1 MVNGNL
7 DLAKPCYLIE
17 ILNRSNDDL
26 KYRISNGI
34 LSKFV
39 NVYRSTQKS
48 GIENYADINLIE
60 LNVDR
65 RLNSPV
71 NSAVIKNFNGSL
83 SSLSVETQDRLKV
96 WLGYNSLRSEDEPF
110 FTLVYTGK
118 IIEFKTGL
126 NVTSIFCSSDSE
138 KITTRYIDRSFS
150 KLMNLNDIIKKL
162 VVDYGDLTVASGGI
176 GETTI
181 CKQKGYVVSDRVSI
195 YEHIE
200 KLTRLNGFDVYM
212 DVNDEFNAKP
222 WSLDTLKNVVGS
234 DGNELQILTWISERG
249 VNETKFEDR
258 YLFEFRYGLN
268 IIDLQLEVSKQDK
281 EELVIINPIDISPVH
296 SNYTIT
302 PAQIKSN
309 LGPNMKKILNIP
321 DHNSDKSLKKS
332 ILTNISKIELK
343 DVFENISRQRKR
355 RSFGKLE
362 VIGSPQ
368 VRLGDGVKIRGVNFD
383 DKVFKITCVEHSFN
397 MTDGFVTRIGLEEY
411 LPPMVSKH

>member
-7 DLAKPCYLIE
+7 DLAKPCFLIE
-17 ILNRSNDDL
+17 IINSSNDDL
-26 KYRISNGI
+26 KYRLSNGI

-39 NVYRSTQKS
+39 NENRLIQKS
-48 GIENYADINLIE
+48 GIEKYTDINLIE

-71 NSAVIKNFNGSL
+71 NSAELKILNGSL

-96 WLGYNSLRSEDEPF
+96 WLGYHSLKSEGEPF

-118 IIEFKTGL
+118 IIEIKTGL
-126 NVTSIFCSSDSE
+126 NLTSILCSSDSH
-138 KITTRYIDRSFS
+138 KITTRFIDRSFS

-162 VVDYGDLTVASGGI
+162 VVDYGDLRVANGGI

-181 CKQKGYVVSDRVSI
+181 CKQKGYAVSDRVSI
-195 YEHIE
+195 YEHVE
-200 KLTRLNGFDVYM
+200 KLARLNSFDVYM

-222 WSLDTLKNVVGS
+222 WDLDALKNVEGS
-234 DGNELQILTWISERG
+234 DDNEFQILTWIPERG
-249 VNETKFEDR
+249 ADETKFENR

-268 IIDLQLEVSKQDK
+268 IIDLQLKLSNQDQDK
-281 EELVIINPIDISPVH
+281 LVIINPIDISPAH

-302 PAQIKSN
+302 PVQIKSDFEPD
-309 LGPNMKKILNIP
+309 LKTILNIP
-321 DHNSDKSLKKS
+321 AMNSDKSLKTK
-332 ILTNISKIELK
+332 ILTNISKSELR
-343 DVFENISRQRKR
+343 DVFKNLSRQRKS

-368 VRLGDGVKIRGVNFD
+368 VRLGDGVKVKGINID
-383 DKVFKITCVEHSFN
+383 DKVFKITQVEHSFN
-397 MTDGFVTRIGLEEY
+397 MTDGFLTKIDLEE
-411 LPPMVSKH
+411 HR